1 MSPKRKLLTVS
12 LPPDLDRKFD
22 KLAQVEGKNKSQ
34 LFREMFHTYEQLR
47 QEREFYELQ
56 RYGANEARKLGIL
69 TEADVEELVF
79 QDR

>member
-12 LPPDLDRKFD
+12 LPPDLARKFD
-22 KLAQVEGKNKSQ
+22 KLAQDEGKNKSQ
-34 LFREMFHTYEQLR
+34 LFREMFHTYER
-47 QEREFYELQ
+47 HRREREFYELQ
-56 RYGANEARKLGIL
+56 RYGANEARKMGIL

>member
-12 LPPDLDRKFD
+12 LPPDLARKFD
-22 KLAQVEGKNKSQ
+22 KLAQGEGKNKSQ
-34 LFREMFHTYEQLR
+34 LFREMFQTYEQLR
-47 QEREFYELQ
+47 QEREFHELQ
-56 RYGANEARKLGIL
+56 RYGANEARKMDIL

>member
-12 LPPDLDRKFD
+12 LPPDLARKFD

-47 QEREFYELQ
+47 REREFYELQ
-56 RYGANEARKLGIL
+56 RYGANEARKMAIL

>member
-12 LPPDLDRKFD
+12 LPPDMARKFD

-34 LFREMFHTYEQLR
+34 LFREMFHTYEQLGR
-47 QEREFYELQ
+47 EREFYEFQ
-56 RYGANEARKLGIL
+56 RYGANEARKMAIL

>member
-12 LPPDLDRKFD
+12 LPPDLARKFD
-22 KLAQVEGKNKSQ
+22 KLAQSEGKNKSQ

-47 QEREFYELQ
+47 QEREFYEFQ
-56 RYGANEARKLGIL
+56 RYGANKARKMSIL
-69 TEADVEELVF
+69 TEADVEALVF

>member
-12 LPPDLDRKFD
+12 LPPDMAKKFD
-22 KLAQVEGKNKSQ
+22 KLAQGKGKNKSQ
-34 LFREMFHTYEQLR
+34 LFREMFHTYER
-47 QEREFYELQ
+47 HRREREFYELQ
-56 RYGANEARKLGIL
+56 RYGANEARKMGIL